1 MEEALKQIWHA
12 MGIPQ
17 VWGAVLTMICLVI
30 VFLLKKLID
39 QREERQKSD
48 REMIDKQFADIA
60 EYVKE
65 QSVGLIKA
73 YLKIFEG
80 KEAVDAKGKQ
90 FSEIVEEADN
100 SLMKPVRTYSAKLD
114 EETRGKIFAIH
125 NILAQYYPEAS
136 DEAIAAFKKRK
147 VEFYAQVED
156 VQRILRPDL
165 ILHRLG
171 IVSRTLPQRRKE
183 E

>member
-1 MEEALKQIWHA
+1 

-17 VWGAVLTMICLVI
+17 VWGAVLTLLCLVI
-30 VFLLKKLID
+30 LFFLKRLMD
-39 QREERQKSD
+39 QLAERQKAD
-48 REMIDKQFADIA
+48 RETIDKQFADIA

-65 QSVGLIKA
+65 QSVGLMKA

-80 KEAVDAKGKQ
+80 KDGIEAQGKQ
-90 FSEIVEEADN
+90 FAEIVEEADN
-100 SLMKPVRTYSAKLD
+100 NLMKPVRTYSAKLD
-114 EETRGKIFAIH
+114 EETRGKIFSIH

-156 VQRILRPDL
+156 AQRILRPDL

-171 IVSRTLPQRRKE
+171 IVSRPLRERKE
-183 E
+183 ESR